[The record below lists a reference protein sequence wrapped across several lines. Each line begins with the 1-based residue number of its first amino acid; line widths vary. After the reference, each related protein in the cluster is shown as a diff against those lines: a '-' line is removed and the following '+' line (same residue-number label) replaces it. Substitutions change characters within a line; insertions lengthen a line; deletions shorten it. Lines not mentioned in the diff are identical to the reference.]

1 MKRNDQ
7 ILLTAL
13 LSIGLM
19 IAFWLLVVSPKRN
32 EAADLKNDIAA
43 LHGQV
48 EQAEQAAAA
57 GQEARKTFDTSY
69 RRLVVLGKAVPA
81 DSEQAS
87 LFVQLQRLSDRSGV
101 SLQSIDLSSSGTA
114 APPPTVP
121 TPPSEPSTGTAD
133 EATPVA
139 TPAPATEAS
148 AATLPIGASVGSAGL
163 AVMPYDLTFSGGF
176 FQIADFM
183 QSLDAMVHMR
193 HDLAGVNGRLLTVDS
208 FTLEPDATLTT
219 ATAHPTT
226 TPKLSAS
233 LSVTTYLTPADQG
246 ITAGAT
252 PSGPAPATPTTT
264 STTTTSSSTPTSS
277 TSTSDAT
284 SVAP

>member
-19 IAFWLLVVSPKRN
+19 IAFWLLAVSPKRN
-32 EAADLKNDIAA
+32 EAADLKDDVAT
-43 LHGQV
+43 LQGQV
-48 EQAEQAAAA
+48 EQAQQAAAA
-57 GQEARKTFDTSY
+57 GQESRRRFDTSY

-87 LFVQLQRLSDRSGV
+87 LFVQLQRLADRSEV
-101 SLQSIDLSSSGTA
+101 TLESIDLSSSGTA

-133 EATPVA
+133 EATSVA

-148 AATLPIGASVGSAGL
+148 AATLPIGASVGLAGL

-183 QSLDAMVHMR
+183 ESLDAMVHMR
-193 HDLAGVNGRLLTVDS
+193 HDLVGVNGRLLTVDS
-208 FTLEPDATLTT
+208 FSLEPAISTAT
-219 ATAHPTT
+219 TAHPTT

-233 LSVTTYLTPADQG
+233 LAVTTYLTPADQG

-252 PSGPAPATPTTT
+252 PSGPAPATPTPT